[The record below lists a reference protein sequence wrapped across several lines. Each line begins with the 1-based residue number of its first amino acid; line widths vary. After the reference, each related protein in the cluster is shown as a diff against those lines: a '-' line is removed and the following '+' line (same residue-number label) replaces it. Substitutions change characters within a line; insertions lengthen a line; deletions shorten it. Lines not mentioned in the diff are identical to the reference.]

1 MIVATGA
8 RPRTVDTPGAK
19 LRNVHYLRCWMIPR
33 PVSADRIANSA
44 GFKTIRPG
52 GISRN
57 HSSAKNYELGFAHT
71 SLRLRKMRSWSWSGN
86 SIKPR
91 TKAIVQMHHC
101 LMAAQV
107 CPLAHLK
114 VTVTDFAALMVTEQ
128 APVPVHAPL
137 QPVKVDPAA
146 ALAVSVTTVPLLKLA
161 LQVVPQLIP
170 VGLLVTVPV
179 PVPALVTLNL
189 KTTALNVA
197 VTDFAALI
205 VTLQV
210 PVPVQ
215 APLQPANV
223 EPAAAL
229 PVSVTTGPLLKLGLQ
244 VAPQLIPVGLL
255 VTVPVPVPA
264 LVTLNL
270 KTTALNV
277 AVTDFA
283 ALIVTLQVPVPVQAP
298 LQPANVEP
306 AAALAVSVTTVPLL
320 KLALQVPEQLIPV
333 GLLVTVPV
341 VVPASETVS
350 GDVVTDVLNVAVT
363 DFAALIVTLQVP
375 VPVHAPLQPA
385 KVEPEPTAWVR
396 VTTVPLLK
404 FVLQVPGQL
413 MPTGLLVTVPVPVP
427 ASLTVK
433 TKLIPKFRSQA
444 LRP

>member
-1 MIVATGA
+1 
-8 RPRTVDTPGAK
+8 
-19 LRNVHYLRCWMIPR
+19 MIPR

-44 GFKTIRPG
+44 GFKPIRPG

-71 SLRLRKMRSWSWSGN
+71 SLRLREMRSWSWSGN

-91 TKAIVQMHHC
+91 TKAIVQMHRC

-114 VTVTDFAALMVTEQ
+114 VTVTDFAALIVTEQ

-137 QPVKVDPAA
+137 QPVKVEPAA

-223 EPAAAL
+223 DPAA
-229 PVSVTTGPLLKLGLQ
+229 T
-244 VAPQLIPVGLL
+244 
-255 VTVPVPVPA
+255 
-264 LVTLNL
+264 
-270 KTTALNV
+270 
-277 AVTDFA
+277 
-283 ALIVTLQVPVPVQAP
+283 
-298 LQPANVEP
+298 
-306 AAALAVSVTTVPLL
+306 LAVSVTTVPLL
-320 KLALQVPEQLIPV
+320 KLALQVPGQLIPV

-341 VVPASETVS
+341 LVPASETVS
-350 GDVVTDVLNVAVT
+350 GNVVTDVLNVAVT
-363 DFAALIVTLQVP
+363 DFAALIVTLQAP

>member
-1 MIVATGA
+1 LNVA
-8 RPRTVDTPGAK
+8 
-19 LRNVHYLRCWMIPR
+19 
-33 PVSADRIANSA
+33 
-44 GFKTIRPG
+44 
-52 GISRN
+52 
-57 HSSAKNYELGFAHT
+57 
-71 SLRLRKMRSWSWSGN
+71 
-86 SIKPR
+86 
-91 TKAIVQMHHC
+91 
-101 LMAAQV
+101 
-107 CPLAHLK
+107 
-114 VTVTDFAALMVTEQ
+114 VTDFAALIVTLQ
-128 APVPVHAPL
+128 VPVPVQAPL
-137 QPVKVDPAA
+137 QPANVDPAA

-161 LQVVPQLIP
+161 LQMLPQLIP

-189 KTTALNVA
+189 NAGTLNVAVTDFAALIVTLQVPVPLQAPLQPANVDPAAALAVSVTTVPLLKFALQMVPQLIPAGLLVTVPVPVPALVTLNLNAGTLNVA

-223 EPAAAL
+223 EPAVAL
-229 PVSVTTGPLLKLGLQ
+229 AVSVATVPLLKLALQ
-244 VAPQLIPVGLL
+244 VPGQLIPVGLL

-264 LVTLNL
+264 
-270 KTTALNV
+270 
-277 AVTDFA
+277 
-283 ALIVTLQVPVPVQAP
+283 
-298 LQPANVEP
+298 
-306 AAALAVSVTTVPLL
+306 
-320 KLALQVPEQLIPV
+320 
-333 GLLVTVPV
+333 
-341 VVPASETVS
+341 SETVS
-350 GDVVTDVLNVAVT
+350 GNVVTDVLNVAVT

-433 TKLIPKFRSQA
+433 AKLIPKFRSQA